1 LAHTHPHTLSPFPH
15 TYIQH
20 STLGAAWD
28 MNFFSLKIFPC
39 VKKQRKVYLWKAEKP
54 ERMKV
59 DENER

>member
-1 LAHTHPHTLSPFPH
+1 
-15 TYIQH
+15 
-20 STLGAAWD
+20 LGAAWD